1 VTEETDFAILT
12 DELTKAW
19 SDLSVKEYKQLK
31 NLTKENLRDNMSNI
45 ELVLNMLAEV
55 STKEITKVENPDN
68 FEKIKELT
76 KEGGEVAK
84 IAKERIEK
92 RIKKTIITSKNKE
105 LI

>member
-1 VTEETDFAILT
+1 
-12 DELTKAW
+12 
-19 SDLSVKEYKQLK
+19 
-31 NLTKENLRDNMSNI
+31 MSNI